1 MPYPDKLL
9 AEDEEVVRH
18 LHPHWLTL
26 ARPVLVL
33 LLVVGGTSYAA
44 ALVPAGSSQ
53 ATVRAVVAGLAL
65 AVLAAAVLRPVLR
78 WRTTHHV
85 ITTHRVLV
93 REGVLAR
100 RGRDIALSRIADV
113 SFRQTLGQRLV
124 RSGSLTIE
132 SAGDGGATV
141 LERVPDS
148 DGVQQ
153 LLVALVEEDADRR
166 DAHAADRDGGWPGA
180 GWDDGG
186 WDDAGWTP
194 GHRTARL

>member
-1 MPYPDKLL
+1 MAYPDKLL
-9 AEDEEVVRH
+9 ADDEEVVRH

-26 ARPVLVL
+26 VRPVLAL

-44 ALVPAGSSQ
+44 ALVPAGPAQ
-53 ATVRAVVAGLAL
+53 GTARAVLAALAL

-78 WRTTHHV
+78 WRTTHYV
-85 ITTHRVLV
+85 LTTHRVLL

-100 RGRDIALSRIADV
+100 HGRDIALSRIADV
-113 SFRQTLGQRLV
+113 SYHQTLGQRLV
-124 RSGSLTIE
+124 SSGTLTIE
-132 SAGDGGATV
+132 TAGDGAPTV
-141 LERVPDS
+141 LERVPGS

-166 DAHAADRDGGWPGA
+166 SGADAPLPPDR
-180 GWDDGG
+180 WDDAGG